1 MNLELIGSV
10 ALPVVV
16 GSVSGFVHS
25 IHREETKSWYNALRK
40 PSFNPPSWLFP
51 PVWTG
56 LYMSMGYAAYLVGKE
71 GGWERQ
77 AVPLALYGTQLALNV
92 AWSPLF
98 FGAKKLGAALV
109 DIGLLDVAVAATA
122 YSFYGVNE
130 TAGLLMVPYLA
141 WISFATLLNYQI
153 WDMNTAKSKPE

>member
-1 MNLELIGSV
+1 
-10 ALPVVV
+10 
-16 GSVSGFVHS
+16 
-25 IHREETKSWYNALRK
+25 
-40 PSFNPPSWLFP
+40 
-51 PVWTG
+51 
-56 LYMSMGYAAYLVGKE
+56 
-71 GGWERQ
+71 
-77 AVPLALYGTQLALNV
+77 VPLALYGTQLALNV

-122 YSFYGVNE
+122 YSLYERREALCWLLARCGRETNIIIASGRRSYGVNE

-153 WDMNTAKSKPE
+153 WDMNTVKAKPE

>member
-1 MNLELIGSV
+1 
-10 ALPVVV
+10 
-16 GSVSGFVHS
+16 
-25 IHREETKSWYNALRK
+25 
-40 PSFNPPSWLFP
+40 
-51 PVWTG
+51 
-56 LYMSMGYAAYLVGKE
+56 MSMGYAAYLVGKE

-122 YSFYGVNE
+122 YSLYEPQGLCWLLARALRLTSSLPLGGV
-130 TAGLLMVPYLA
+130 AMA
-141 WISFATLLNYQI
+141 
-153 WDMNTAKSKPE
+153 